1 MKSHHNDNNR
11 RIVSDYF
18 HLINEKDMQG
28 LLNLFADDCVIY
40 EPLGKG
46 NLLHNNLRE
55 KIHLKG
61 KSEIES
67 FFNIVMMASDGFQ
80 YQIEFI
86 DEPIDM
92 DFDEPSD
99 IFDSTSSSIVSVLAT
114 FYGNKEGHGLKE
126 WLTFHVVS
134 RKNYVSANTQDN
146 DYSKN
151 NKEIKTLWIHFSLYR
166 A

>member
-1 MKSHHNDNNR
+1 MNSHYNDDNR

-18 HLINEKDMQG
+18 FLINEKDMQG

-40 EPLGKG
+40 EPFGKG
-46 NLLHNNLRE
+46 TLSHNNTRE

-61 KSEIES
+61 KSEIVS

-86 DEPIDM
+86 DESIDI
-92 DFDEPSD
+92 DYNQPSD
-99 IFDSTSSSIVSVLAT
+99 IFGSTSSSIVSVLAT

-134 RKNYVSANTQDN
+134 RKNSDNANTQDN
-146 DYSKN
+146 DYSNN
-151 NKEIKTLWIHFSLYR
+151 NKIKTLWIHFSLSR
-166 A
+166 AP

>member
-1 MKSHHNDNNR
+1 MNSDYNDNNR

-92 DFDEPSD
+92 DYDEPSD

-134 RKNYVSANTQDN
+134 RKNYVSAYTQDN
-146 DYSKN
+146 EYSKN

>member
-1 MKSHHNDNNR
+1 MNSNYDDNNR

-46 NLLHNNLRE
+46 TLLNNDLRE
-55 KIHLKG
+55 KIQLKG

-86 DEPIDM
+86 DEPINM
-92 DFDEPSD
+92 DYNQPSD
-99 IFDSTSSSIVSVLAT
+99 VFDSTSSSIVSVLAT

-134 RKNYVSANTQDN
+134 RKNYDSANTQDN
-146 DYSKN
+146 DYSNN
-151 NKEIKTLWIHFSLYR
+151 NKEIKTLWIQFSLYR

>member
-1 MKSHHNDNNR
+1 MNSHYNDNNR

-46 NLLHNNLRE
+46 TLLHNDLRE
-55 KIHLKG
+55 KIFLKG

-86 DEPIDM
+86 DEPINM
-92 DFDEPSD
+92 DYNQPSD

-114 FYGNKEGHGLKE
+114 FYRNKEGHGLKE

-134 RKNYVSANTQDN
+134 RKNYDSANTQDN
-146 DYSKN
+146 DYSNN
-151 NKEIKTLWIHFSLYR
+151 NKEIKTLWIQFSLYR

>member
-1 MKSHHNDNNR
+1 LNSNYDDNNR

-46 NLLHNNLRE
+46 TLLHNDLRK
-55 KIHLKG
+55 KILLKG

-86 DEPIDM
+86 DKPINM
-92 DFDEPSD
+92 GYNQPID

-134 RKNYVSANTQDN
+134 RKNYDSANTQDN
-146 DYSKN
+146 DYSNN
-151 NKEIKTLWIHFSLYR
+151 NKEIKTLWIQFSPYR

>member
-1 MKSHHNDNNR
+1 
-11 RIVSDYF
+11 
-18 HLINEKDMQG
+18 MQG
-28 LLNLFADDCVIY
+28 LLNLFTDDCVIY

-46 NLLHNNLRE
+46 TLLHNNLRE

-92 DFDEPSD
+92 DYNKPSD

>member
-1 MKSHHNDNNR
+1 
-11 RIVSDYF
+11 YF

-46 NLLHNNLRE
+46 TLLHNDLRE
-55 KIHLKG
+55 KIQLKG

-86 DEPIDM
+86 DEPINM
-92 DFDEPSD
+92 DYNQPSD

-114 FYGNKEGHGLKE
+114 FYRNKEGHGLKE

-134 RKNYVSANTQDN
+134 RKNYDSANTQDN
-146 DYSKN
+146 DYSNN
-151 NKEIKTLWIHFSLYR
+151 NKEIKTLWIQFSLYR

>member
-1 MKSHHNDNNR
+1 LNSNYDDNNR

-46 NLLHNNLRE
+46 TLLHNDLRE
-55 KIHLKG
+55 KIQLKG

-86 DEPIDM
+86 DKPINM
-92 DFDEPSD
+92 GYNQPID

-114 FYGNKEGHGLKE
+114 FYRNKEGHGLKE

-134 RKNYVSANTQDN
+134 RKNYDSANTQDN
-146 DYSKN
+146 DYSNN
-151 NKEIKTLWIHFSLYR
+151 NKIKTLWIQFSLYR

>member
-1 MKSHHNDNNR
+1 MNSNYDDNNR

-18 HLINEKDMQG
+18 HFINEKDMQG
-28 LLNLFADDCVIY
+28 LLNLFAEDCVIY

-46 NLLHNNLRE
+46 TLLHNALRE

-67 FFNIVMMASDGFQ
+67 FLNIVMMASDGFQ
-80 YQIEFI
+80 YQIEYI
-86 DEPIDM
+86 DEPINM
-92 DFDEPSD
+92 DYNQPSD
-99 IFDSTSSSIVSVLAT
+99 VFDSTSSSIVSVLAT

-134 RKNYVSANTQDN
+134 RKNYDSGNTRDN
-146 DYSKN
+146 DYSNN
-151 NKEIKTLWIHFSLYR
+151 NKEIKTLWIQFSVYR

>member
-1 MKSHHNDNNR
+1 MNSNYDDNNR

-46 NLLHNNLRE
+46 TLLHNDLRE
-55 KIHLKG
+55 KIQLKG

-86 DEPIDM
+86 DKPINM
-92 DFDEPSD
+92 GYNQPID

-134 RKNYVSANTQDN
+134 RKNYDSANTQDN
-146 DYSKN
+146 DYSNN
-151 NKEIKTLWIHFSLYR
+151 NKEIKTLWIQFSLYR

>member
-1 MKSHHNDNNR
+1 M
-11 RIVSDYF
+11 SDYF

-28 LLNLFADDCVIY
+28 LLDLFADDCVIY
-40 EPLGKG
+40 EPFGKEP
-46 NLLHNNLRE
+46 LSHNNIRE

-92 DFDEPSD
+92 DYDEPSD

-134 RKNYVSANTQDN
+134 RKNYDSADTQDN
-146 DYSKN
+146 DYSN
-151 NKEIKTLWIHFSLYR
+151 NKEIKTLWIQFSLSR
-166 A
+166 M

>member
-1 MKSHHNDNNR
+1 LNSNYDDNNR

-46 NLLHNNLRE
+46 TLLHNDLRK
-55 KIHLKG
+55 KILLKG

-86 DEPIDM
+86 DKPINM
-92 DFDEPSD
+92 GYNQPID

-134 RKNYVSANTQDN
+134 RKNYDSANTQDN
-146 DYSKN
+146 DYSNN
-151 NKEIKTLWIHFSLYR
+151 NKEIKTLWIQFSLYR

>member
-1 MKSHHNDNNR
+1 MNSHYNDDNR
-11 RIVSDYF
+11 RVVSDYF
-18 HLINEKDMQG
+18 HLINEKGMQG
-28 LLNLFADDCVIY
+28 LFDLFADDCVIY
-40 EPLGKG
+40 EPFGKEP
-46 NLLHNNLRE
+46 LSHNNIRE
-55 KIHLKG
+55 KIHLKD

-92 DFDEPSD
+92 DYDEPSD

-134 RKNYVSANTQDN
+134 RKNYDSADTQDN
-146 DYSKN
+146 DYSN
-151 NKEIKTLWIHFSLYR
+151 NKEIKTLWIQFSLSR
-166 A
+166 M

>member
-1 MKSHHNDNNR
+1 MNSHYNDNNR

-46 NLLHNNLRE
+46 TLLHNDLRE
-55 KIHLKG
+55 KILLKG

-86 DEPIDM
+86 DKPINM
-92 DFDEPSD
+92 GYNQPID

-114 FYGNKEGHGLKE
+114 FYGNKEGQTLKE
-126 WLTFHVVS
+126 WLTFYVVS
-134 RKNYVSANTQDN
+134 RKNYDSANTQDN
-146 DYSKN
+146 DYSNN
-151 NKEIKTLWIHFSLYR
+151 NKEIKTLWIQFSLYR

>member
-1 MKSHHNDNNR
+1 MNSHYNDNNR

-46 NLLHNNLRE
+46 TLLHNNLRE

-92 DFDEPSD
+92 DYNQPSG

-126 WLTFHVVS
+126 WLTFQVAS
-134 RKNYVSANTQDN
+134 RKNYDCTHTQDN
-146 DYSKN
+146 DYSNK
-151 NKEIKTLWIHFSLYR
+151 NKEIKTLWIQFPLSR

>member
-1 MKSHHNDNNR
+1 MNSHYNDNNL

-46 NLLHNNLRE
+46 TLLHNDLRE
-55 KIHLKG
+55 KIQLKG

-86 DEPIDM
+86 DEPINM
-92 DFDEPSD
+92 DYNQPSD

-114 FYGNKEGHGLKE
+114 FYRNKEGHGLKE

-134 RKNYVSANTQDN
+134 RKNYDSANTQDN
-146 DYSKN
+146 DYSNN
-151 NKEIKTLWIHFSLYR
+151 NKEIKTLWIQFSLYR

>member
-1 MKSHHNDNNR
+1 M
-11 RIVSDYF
+11 VSDYF

-46 NLLHNNLRE
+46 ILLHNDLRE
-55 KIHLKG
+55 KLKG

-67 FFNIVMMASDGFQ
+67 YFNIVMMASDGFQ

-86 DEPIDM
+86 DEPINM
-92 DFDEPSD
+92 DYNQPSD

-134 RKNYVSANTQDN
+134 KKNHDSAYTQDN
-146 DYSKN
+146 DYSNN
-151 NKEIKTLWIHFSLYR
+151 NKEIKTLWIQFSQYR